1 MDLILGSGDNVLSEA
16 SLSTKH
22 QYTAE
27 EIALMLGA
35 LGAMVASIIYSVKNI
50 KHSSCCYGVLN
61 CDQRTEIPPREG
73 SIAKLNRSETEV

>member
-1 MDLILGSGDNVLSEA
+1 MDFILGSGNDVES
-16 SLSTKH
+16 SLEKTKH

-50 KHSSCCYGVLN
+50 KHSSCCYGVFN

>member
-1 MDLILGSGDNVLSEA
+1 MDLIFGSGDNISS
-16 SLSTKH
+16 SLENTKH

-73 SIAKLNRSETEV
+73 SVNKLNRSETEV